1 MANPSTL
8 ATGSDLGPIPGAGAH
23 DAGRTDA
30 GAPEIKAGEEPGTTH
45 EKPTPDPGANLTG
58 SAGPASEVKTVAAS
72 GVSEKTQPP
81 AKGDAQAARG
91 DSEATVPASPPDKS
105 WPIIDC
111 SKPHQEMEKA
121 TLESMQTKYGTTL
134 VTDMMNAQDLLSYVT
149 RNGLQEEKKVGEATL
164 DTLIKTRERMRAG
177 TFNAEPDEAKFR
189 EQYGIIAKAAEP
201 VTVASLHDSLEK
213 RWRKRWILFG
223 EKREYPIAVIT
234 CLNYRIFA
242 TVILFALLFFQI
254 YWTVSSAVLTKADAL
269 ILELNKAPT
278 KEVYLAQEAARQ
290 KAILAAS
297 PPDPSKPFPS
307 PVASP
312 PATPLP
318 ATPVQPVPPPATVA
332 ELKAQL
338 TLDELVSKRAELESN
353 YSMLKGL
360 MKPTAWI
367 FFNHLSPFFE
377 LPDKENDQ
385 PEKNPA
391 TKTESSVNISAT
403 PSSSVEKSTSSQQKE
418 EPARNAKN
426 LFVPSPFQTES
437 ATIRAVAV
445 QVIEVMQKWVLPLLY
460 GWLGSL
466 VFVLRT
472 LSLQVRERLFRKDSM
487 VSHASRV
494 YLGMISGLAIG
505 WFWTSGPQGAGTAG
519 PMSITTLSPL
529 ALAFMAGYGVE
540 LFFALLDKLVASFTN
555 KA

>member
-8 ATGSDLGPIPGAGAH
+8 ATGSDLGPIPGAGAR

-45 EKPTPDPGANLTG
+45 EKPTPDPGANLRG
-58 SAGPASEVKTVAAS
+58 SAGPAAEEKKVTAAE
-72 GVSEKTQPP
+72 GTEIAGPPEKGGAP
-81 AKGDAQAARG
+81 A
-91 DSEATVPASPPDKS
+91 ATGNSKSAGSNSPPDKF
-105 WPIIDC
+105 WPVIDC
-111 SKPHQEMEKA
+111 SKPHEVMEKIV
-121 TLESMQTKYGTTL
+121 LESMNTKYGTTL

-149 RNGLQEEKKVGEATL
+149 RNGLQEEKKISDEAIEM
-164 DTLIKTRERMRAG
+164 LIKTREGMRAG
-177 TFNAEPDEAKFR
+177 TFDAEQDEAKFR
-189 EQYGIIAKAAEP
+189 KQYGIIAKASEP

-223 EKREYPIAVIT
+223 EEREYPIAVIT

-242 TVILFALLFFQI
+242 TVILLALLFFQI
-254 YWTVSSAVLTKADAL
+254 YWTVSSAVLNKADAL
-269 ILELNKAPT
+269 IVEINKAPT

-290 KAILAAS
+290 KAVLAAS

-307 PVASP
+307 PVASL

-318 ATPVQPVPPPATVA
+318 VTPVQPVAPPATVA

-338 TLDELVSKRAELESN
+338 TLDELVSKLAELESN

-360 MKPTAWI
+360 MKPSAWL
-367 FFNHLSPFFE
+367 FFHHLSPFFK
-377 LPDKENDQ
+377 LSDKENDQ
-385 PEKNPA
+385 PEMTPA
-391 TKTESSVNISAT
+391 TETELSTNISPT

-418 EPARNAKN
+418 EPARNGKN

-445 QVIEVMQKWVLPLLY
+445 QVVEVMQKWVLPLLY

-519 PMSITTLSPL
+519 PMSVSTLSPL